1 MGSLKPTGNLNGLK
15 SAQLDALQRIFR
27 RRVDPG
33 LVTTS
38 ELAQTLCRFS
48 ADTNR
53 QVGVFIN
60 RRGEIT
66 EVIVGDTERLELPDV
81 GRKRA
86 GASRLRGT
94 RLVHT
99 HVKGEG
105 ITQDDLT
112 DLSLLS
118 FDCMMALTITDDG
131 RPDQAHMAHVL
142 PENPEGR
149 LWEVLDP
156 VPFHDFHL
164 DFGELVRSLEK
175 EFSRTSG
182 TRKNLDG
189 DDRAI
194 VVHID
199 HRNSDSELD
208 LAETLELCAT
218 AGVTVVDVLSQSR
231 RRMHPKTV
239 VGKGT
244 LKELMIRSMQ
254 LEVELLI
261 FSQDLNP
268 PQCRAVTDACELK
281 VLDRTQLILDI
292 FAQRAKS
299 RDGKLQVELAQLQYM
314 LPRLMTRNT
323 GMSRLSGGIGG
334 RGPGETKLEINR
346 RRAKDRIQLLGKRL
360 NQLCKNRSTQ
370 RGRRSRSNVPVVS
383 IVGYTNAGKSTLLNT
398 LTQSK
403 VLAEDKLFATLDTSS
418 RRLRFPED
426 REVVITDTVGFIRDL
441 PDALIAAFK
450 ATLEELEYADL
461 LLHVADISNPNVI
474 EQIES
479 VNGILK
485 QLNLDEIP
493 ALIVFNKID
502 QADPEQV
509 QNLCERYGAIG
520 VSALERSTTR
530 VLYQRIQQ
538 ELLQEK
544 PVKEPTYEKWSPI

>member
-1 MGSLKPTGNLNGLK
+1 M
-15 SAQLDALQRIFR
+15 
-27 RRVDPG
+27 
-33 LVTTS
+33 TTP
-38 ELAQTLCRFS
+38 ELAQGLCRFS

-60 RRGEIT
+60 RKGEVT

-86 GASRLRGT
+86 GSSRLRGT

-105 ITQDDLT
+105 ITDDDLT

-118 FDCMMALTITDDG
+118 FDCMAALTITDDG
-131 RPDQAHMAHVL
+131 RPKDIHVAHVL
-142 PENPEGR
+142 PENPSGT
-149 LWEVLDP
+149 LWELMDP
-156 VPFHDFHL
+156 TPFHEFDCDFL
-164 DFGELVRSLEK
+164 DLVRSLEK
-175 EFSRTSG
+175 DFSRT
-182 TRKNLDG
+182 TKARATHDKLE
-189 DDRAI
+189 RAI
-194 VVHID
+194 VVHV
-199 HRNSDSELD
+199 HNRSAESEQHL
-208 LAETLELCAT
+208 EEILELCET
-218 AGVTVVDVLSQSR
+218 AGVHVVDTVSQSR
-231 RRMHPKTV
+231 RRSHPKTV

-244 LKELMIRSMQ
+244 LKNLMVRSMQ

-261 FSQDLNP
+261 FAQDLTP

-299 RDGKLQVELAQLQYM
+299 RDGKLQVELAQLKYM

-323 GMSRLSGGIGG
+323 GMSRLTGGIGG

-360 NQLCKNRSTQ
+360 TQLCKNRSVQ
-370 RGRRSRSNVPVVS
+370 RGRRSKTNVPVVS

-398 LTQSK
+398 LTQSN
-403 VLAEDKLFATLDTSS
+403 VLAENKLFATLDTSS

-441 PDALIAAFK
+441 PETLIAAFK

-461 LLHVADISNPNVI
+461 LLHVADISNPNVL

-479 VNGILK
+479 VHAILS
-485 QLNLDEIP
+485 QLKLDTIP
-493 ALIVFNKID
+493 SLIVFNKID
-502 QADPEQV
+502 QAEPEQI
-509 QNLCERYGAIG
+509 QNLCERFEAIG
-520 VSALERSTTR
+520 VSAIQRQTTR
-530 VLYQRIQQ
+530 ILYQRIQTQ
-538 ELLQEK
+538 LLE
-544 PVKEPTYEKWSPI
+544 KEPEKKEEEMEKWSPI